1 MFHCRVTFTLRL
13 YYITLGFH
21 QMYISSQVYI
31 GLTFYYIPHR
41 LEEFKQKARCVLEIS
56 HYNKTWMCFYFLVVV
71 NTVLFSVFSQYRHF
85 GCFLVFIIRVI
96 HAHGKTLKL
105 KKHPWKISLI
115 SLMAVIVS
123 FFLSIW
129 LQMFS
134 MQIKACLYMLLK
146 NINRTQYNRS
156 VGFLKKLNVL

>member
-1 MFHCRVTFTLRL
+1 
-13 YYITLGFH
+13 
-21 QMYISSQVYI
+21 MYISSQVYI

-85 GCFLVFIIRVI
+85 GCFVVFIIRVI

-123 FFLSIW
+123 FFVYMVTDVFYANKS
-129 LQMFS
+129 MFVY
-134 MQIKACLYMLLK
+134 A
-146 NINRTQYNRS
+146 
-156 VGFLKKLNVL
+156 FKKYKQNTVQLFCRLFKKT